1 MSYDKQKKITM
12 TPLKRFYN
20 LLELDKK
27 DVYQIFF
34 YAIFAG
40 LISLSLPLG
49 IQAIINF
56 IQSGRVSASWIVL
69 IILVI
74 FGVALVGIL
83 SLMQLRI
90 TENLQQKIF
99 VRASFEFAA
108 RLPKIKMEQLY
119 NSYPPE
125 LANRFFDTMTIQ
137 KGTSKLLI
145 DFSAALLQIAFGV
158 ILLSLY
164 HPYFIIFGVLL
175 FFLLYFIFRFSF
187 KSGLETSLKESK
199 FKYKVAG
206 WLQELARNNYSFKN
220 DLHYNFG
227 LQKNNNIVSEYLN
240 YREKHFSVIKRQ
252 FTQLIL
258 FKILITGGLLSIG
271 GFLVLSQQMNIG
283 QFVAAE
289 IIILLVITSVEKIII
304 GLETFYDVLTSIEK
318 IGQVTDMELEE
329 DTAFSSDTCYANI
342 SLEIENLTFKFP
354 DSNKEILSALSL
366 KIEQGEKIAIEGPN
380 SSGKTTL
387 IRILSGLLQP
397 TSGTF
402 YINDDTYRKI
412 NLKQYRSQIGGII
425 HGETPFEGTLLEN
438 ITFNDNSIT
447 TENLKWA
454 IEGVQLSSFV
464 KTLPKGLETH
474 IFPEGKQ
481 LSSSDAEKVLLARS
495 IIHKPKILFYEDPTD
510 MMDIKVA
517 NEIIDFLTS
526 EKNNWTIIVSSKNP
540 YWKTKCSRIITME
553 NGTIQ
558 LDLKN
563 K

>member
-1 MSYDKQKKITM
+1 M
-12 TPLKRFYN
+12 TSLKRFYN

-49 IQAIINF
+49 IQAITNF

-69 IILVI
+69 IILVV

-108 RLPKIKMEQLY
+108 RLPKIKSEQLY
-119 NSYPPE
+119 NTYPPE

-145 DFSAALLQIAFGV
+145 DFSAALLQIVFGV

-175 FFLLYFIFRFSF
+175 FGILYFIFKFSF

-199 FKYKVAG
+199 FKYKVAS
-206 WLQELARNNYSFKN
+206 WLQEMARNNFSFKN
-220 DLHYNFG
+220 DLNYNYG
-227 LQKNNNIVSEYLN
+227 LQKNNNLVGNYLN
-240 YREKHFSVIKRQ
+240 YREKHFDVIKRQ
-252 FTQLIL
+252 FSQLIM
-258 FKILITGGLLSIG
+258 FKILITASLLSIG

-289 IIILLVITSVEKIII
+289 IIILLVINSVEKIII

-318 IGQVTDMELEE
+318 IGQVTDLELEE
-329 DTAFSSDTCYANI
+329 DVSFKSDTCYTNI
-342 SLEIENLTFKFP
+342 SLETENISFKFP
-354 DSNKEILSALSL
+354 DSNKEILNAITL
-366 KIEQGEKIAIEGPN
+366 KIEQGEKIVIEGEN
-380 SSGKTTL
+380 GSGKTTL
-387 IRILSGLLQP
+387 IRVLSGLLQP
-397 TSGTF
+397 TNGSF
-402 YINDDTYRKI
+402 YINDDTFRKI
-412 NLKQYRSQIGGII
+412 NLKQFRSQTGSII
-425 HGETPFEGTLLEN
+425 HSETPFEGTLLEN
-438 ITFNDNSIT
+438 ITFNDNTVT
-447 TENLKWA
+447 TEDLKWA
-454 IEGVQLSSFV
+454 IDGVQLSTYIKS
-464 KTLPKGLETH
+464 LPKGLETR

-481 LSSSDAEKVLLARS
+481 LSSSNTQKLLLARS

-510 MMDIKVA
+510 SMDEKVA
-517 NEIIDFLTS
+517 NEIIDFITS
-526 EKNNWTIIVSSKNP
+526 DKNKWTIIVSSKNP
-540 YWKTKCSRIITME
+540 YWKTKCNRSITMQ
-553 NGTIQ
+553 NGAIQ
-558 LDLKN
+558 LDLKTN
-563 K
+563 